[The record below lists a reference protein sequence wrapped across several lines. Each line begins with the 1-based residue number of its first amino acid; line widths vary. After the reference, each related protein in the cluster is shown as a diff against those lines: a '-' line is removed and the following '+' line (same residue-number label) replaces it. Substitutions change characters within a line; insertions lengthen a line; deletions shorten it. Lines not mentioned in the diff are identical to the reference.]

1 MKKKDPNQNQV
12 RQEEKDDRKN
22 KSSKTSDN
30 AKSDDIDE
38 HMEENGKHP
47 NAYKNEHPLGSL
59 VDSKDE
65 ILNLLNDIYP
75 EHPVGNSDGYEKQ
88 NLTKNHQN
96 KRKQGLQDSR
106 DEQQKKHQR
115 IIISKNVQL
124 IHPKHNNP
132 IHKKKANIIR

>member
-38 HMEENGKHP
+38 HMEDNGEQS
-47 NAYKNEHPLGSL
+47 NDYKNVHPLGSL
-59 VDSKDE
+59 MYSKDE

-75 EHPVGNSDGYEKQ
+75 EHPVGNSDGYEKE
-88 NLTKNHQN
+88 NLTKNSQN
-96 KRKQGLQDSR
+96 RRKERLEKAR
-106 DEQQKKHQR
+106 EKQQKTHQR

-132 IHKKKANIIR
+132 IHKKKANIIQ

>member
-38 HMEENGKHP
+38 HMEDNGEQS
-47 NAYKNEHPLGSL
+47 NDYKNVHPLGSL
-59 VDSKDE
+59 MYGKDK

-88 NLTKNHQN
+88 NLTKNSQN
-96 KRKQGLQDSR
+96 RRKERLEKAR
-106 DEQQKKHQR
+106 EEQQKKHQR
-115 IIISKNVQL
+115 IIISKNVQR

-132 IHKKKANIIR
+132 IHKKRAKIIR

>member
-38 HMEENGKHP
+38 HMEDNGEQS
-47 NAYKNEHPLGSL
+47 NDYKMEHPLGSL
-59 VDSKDE
+59 MYNKNE

-75 EHPVGNSDGYEKQ
+75 EHSVGNSDGYETQ
-88 NLTKNHQN
+88 NLTKNSQSR
-96 KRKQGLQDSR
+96 RKESLEKGR
-106 DEQQKKHQR
+106 EEQQKKHQR

-132 IHKKKANIIR
+132 IHKKKASIIR

>member
-38 HMEENGKHP
+38 HMKDNGEQS
-47 NAYKNEHPLGSL
+47 NGYKNVHPLGSL
-59 VDSKDE
+59 MYSKDE

-75 EHPVGNSDGYEKQ
+75 EHPVENLDGYEKE
-88 NLTKNHQN
+88 NLTKKHQN
-96 KRKQGLQDSR
+96 KWKQRLQDSR
-106 DEQQKKHQR
+106 KEQQKKHQR

>member
-38 HMEENGKHP
+38 HMEDNGEQS
-47 NAYKNEHPLGSL
+47 NDYKNVHPLGSL
-59 VDSKDE
+59 MYNKDE

-88 NLTKNHQN
+88 NITKNSQN
-96 KRKQGLQDSR
+96 RRKERLEKARGK
-106 DEQQKKHQR
+106 QQKKHQR
-115 IIISKNVQL
+115 IIISKNLQL

>member
-38 HMEENGKHP
+38 HMEDNGEQS
-47 NAYKNEHPLGSL
+47 NDYKNVHPLGSL
-59 VDSKDE
+59 MYNKDE
-65 ILNLLNDIYP
+65 ILNLFNDIYP
-75 EHPVGNSDGYEKQ
+75 DRPVGNSDGHEIQ
-88 NLTKNHQN
+88 NITKNHQN

>member
-12 RQEEKDDRKN
+12 RQEEKEDRKN
-22 KSSKTSDN
+22 KPSKTSKE
-30 AKSDDIDE
+30 AKNDEIDK
-38 HMEENGKHP
+38 HMEENGEHP
-47 NAYKNEHPLGSL
+47 NSYKNKHPLGSL
-59 VDSKDE
+59 MYSKDE

-75 EHPVGNSDGYEKQ
+75 EHPVENLDGYEKE

-96 KRKQGLQDSR
+96 KRKQGLQESR
-106 DEQQKKHQR
+106 EEQQKKHQR

-132 IHKKKANIIR
+132 IHKKKASIIR